1 MELVHFYGGLTLFL
15 LLNLKISLPLPKYCK
30 LRKSLSNLYNKTILG
45 SSLGY
50 NDINLSNFL
59 RGHKMKFF
67 KKVGIGLTALTLA
80 SSLLLPYTANSQTV
94 EAAQKAKGEVT
105 LLKNDYV
112 YTQAGHKI
120 KLNIDHGYTVPN
132 GFAADSKGYVITDM
146 EIDEYSDSRT
156 SYPYYGTKKINGQKF
171 YNLGHNYYVKNV
183 AILEVKGHNIK
194 KGKLVI
200 NHNSLIYT
208 KTGKATGKKLRTNA
222 IVKYQGKAK
231 TATKTP
237 KYFYYLKDIDRYFKP
252 RYIPTHKIKGK
263 YYYSLGHNRY
273 IKAAN
278 VGYINGHIARYNGT
292 VNATVTKKT
301 YTTTINFSAAKRKLK
316 KGQKIKLDLTVI
328 PYESDGFEG
337 YIYRLHDYPDEY
349 VDEDNVKLKRNLPI
363 IDYSD
368 LVYTYV
374 TPLANNSVELYD
386 TSGKAIGKRIIK
398 PQYSNLTVD
407 GLMYLWVPEENKAE
421 LFYHCLN
428 YSNESVIGDSQPI
441 PAPDSEPTYPAKKQV
456 LIYGNNFIKVNDVKY
471 VSGLKL
477 KALNTI
483 EQAENG
489 QKIATGA
496 DKQELLTLFNEG
508 KNLAKNSA
516 YDDLMSNYDCAL
528 RNASAML
535 RSDKATISQVDEA
548 VWYVKTAKE
557 QLTTMSVPQGD

>member
-50 NDINLSNFL
+50 NDINISNFL

-363 IDYSD
+363 IDYRD

-374 TPLANNSVELYD
+374 TPVTDNSVELYD
-386 TSGKAIGKRIIK
+386 TSGKTIGKRIIK

-428 YSNESVIGDSQPI
+428 YSDASVIDANQPN
-441 PAPDSEPTYPAKKQV
+441 PVPNSEPTYPAKKQA

-508 KNLAKNSA
+508 KDLAQNSA
-516 YDDLMSNYDCAL
+516 YHDLMSNYDCAL

-535 RSDKATISQVDEA
+535 RSDKATVTQVDEA
-548 VWYVKTAKE
+548 VWYVKTAKK
-557 QLTTMSVPQGD
+557 QLTTMSTPPGD

>member
-1 MELVHFYGGLTLFL
+1 
-15 LLNLKISLPLPKYCK
+15 
-30 LRKSLSNLYNKTILG
+30 
-45 SSLGY
+45 
-50 NDINLSNFL
+50 
-59 RGHKMKFF
+59 MKFF

-80 SSLLLPYTANSQTV
+80 SSLFLPYTANSQTV

-112 YTQAGHKI
+112 YNPSGHKI
-120 KLNIDHGYTVPN
+120 KLNISHGFTVPE
-132 GFAADSKGYVITDM
+132 GFSADSKGYVITDM
-146 EIDEYSDSRT
+146 EIDEYSDGRT
-156 SYPYYGTKKINGQKF
+156 SYSYYGTKKINGQKF
-171 YNLGHNYYVKNV
+171 YNLGHNYYVKN
-183 AILEVKGHNIK
+183 ADILEVKGHNIK
-194 KGKLVI
+194 KGKLVLS
-200 NHNSLIYT
+200 HNSLIYT
-208 KTGKATGKKLRTNA
+208 KTGKATGKKLRTDA

-252 RYIPTHKIKGK
+252 RYIPTYKIKGK

-428 YSNESVIGDSQPI
+428 YSDASVIDANQPN
-441 PAPDSEPTYPAKKQV
+441 PVPNSEPTYPAKKQA

-483 EQAENG
+483 AQAENG

-508 KNLAKNSA
+508 KDLAQNSA
-516 YDDLMSNYDCAL
+516 YHDLMSNYDCAL

-535 RSDKATISQVDEA
+535 RSDKATVTQVDEA
-548 VWYVKTAKE
+548 VWYVKTAKK
-557 QLTTMSVPQGD
+557 QLTTMSTPPGD

>member
-1 MELVHFYGGLTLFL
+1 
-15 LLNLKISLPLPKYCK
+15 
-30 LRKSLSNLYNKTILG
+30 
-45 SSLGY
+45 
-50 NDINLSNFL
+50 
-59 RGHKMKFF
+59 MKFF

-80 SSLLLPYTANSQTV
+80 SSLFLPYTANSQTV

-120 KLNIDHGYTVPN
+120 KLNIDHGYTVPS

-146 EIDEYSDSRT
+146 EIDEYSDGRT

-252 RYIPTHKIKGK
+252 RYIPTYKIKGK

-428 YSNESVIGDSQPI
+428 YSDASVIGDSQPI
-441 PAPDSEPTYPAKKQV
+441 PAPNSEPTYPAKKQA
-456 LIYGNNFIKVNDVKY
+456 LIYSNNFIKVNDVKY

-496 DKQELLTLFNEG
+496 DKQEVLTVFNEG

>member
-1 MELVHFYGGLTLFL
+1 
-15 LLNLKISLPLPKYCK
+15 
-30 LRKSLSNLYNKTILG
+30 
-45 SSLGY
+45 
-50 NDINLSNFL
+50 
-59 RGHKMKFF
+59 MKFF

-94 EAAQKAKGEVT
+94 EAAQKPKGEVT

-132 GFAADSKGYVITDM
+132 GFAADPKGYVITDM
-146 EIDEYSDSRT
+146 EIDEYSDGRT

-183 AILEVKGHNIK
+183 AILEVKGRNIK

-231 TATKTP
+231 TAIKTP

-292 VNATVTKKT
+292 VNATVTKRT

-328 PYESDGFEG
+328 PYQNDGFEG

-374 TPLANNSVELYD
+374 TPLADNSVELYD

-441 PAPDSEPTYPAKKQV
+441 PAPNSGPTYPAKKQA

-508 KNLAKNSA
+508 KDLAKNSA

-528 RNASAML
+528 RNASAIL
-535 RSDKATISQVDEA
+535 RSDKATIAQVDEA

>member
-30 LRKSLSNLYNKTILG
+30 PDKSSNNLYNKTILS

-363 IDYSD
+363 IDYRD

-374 TPLANNSVELYD
+374 TPVTDNSVELYD
-386 TSGKAIGKRIIK
+386 TSGKTIGKRIIK

-428 YSNESVIGDSQPI
+428 YSDASVIDANQPN
-441 PAPDSEPTYPAKKQV
+441 PVPNSEPTYPAKKQA

>member
-363 IDYSD
+363 IDYRD

-374 TPLANNSVELYD
+374 TPVTDNSVELYD
-386 TSGKAIGKRIIK
+386 TSGKTIGKRIIK

-428 YSNESVIGDSQPI
+428 YSDASVIDANQPNSV
-441 PAPDSEPTYPAKKQV
+441 PNSEPTYPAKKQA

>member
-1 MELVHFYGGLTLFL
+1 M
-15 LLNLKISLPLPKYCK
+15 PKYCK
-30 LRKSLSNLYNKTILG
+30 PDKSSNNLYNKTILS

-50 NDINLSNFL
+50 NDINISNFL

-80 SSLLLPYTANSQTV
+80 SSLFLPYTANSQTV

-146 EIDEYSDSRT
+146 EIDEYSDGRT

-328 PYESDGFEG
+328 PYQNDGFEG

-363 IDYSD
+363 IDYRD

-374 TPLANNSVELYD
+374 TPVTDNSVELYD
-386 TSGKAIGKRIIK
+386 TAGKTIGKRIIK

-428 YSNESVIGDSQPI
+428 YSDASVIDANQPN
-441 PAPDSEPTYPAKKQV
+441 PVPNSEPTYPAKKQA

-508 KNLAKNSA
+508 KDLAQNSA
-516 YDDLMSNYDCAL
+516 YHDLMSNYDCAL

-535 RSDKATISQVDEA
+535 RSDKATVTQVDEA

>member
-301 YTTTINFSAAKRKLK
+301 YTITINFSAAKRKLK